1 MKPIRLANALAILA
15 LALSSV
21 ATSGFAVQRSPFVG
35 IWRAIDFGDGSL
47 MRATILGPAS
57 GPFLITW
64 TESYF
69 SFCDGRAGVATG
81 IGRLNPDDPQVLEAD
96 LHLKCFRTGDEVSWH
111 QIWQY
116 RPTYDDLVSQETPGV
131 ETIWKRLSQPI
142 VPRATFTAYVPGAN
156 VTSPCGARRYATISA
171 KDSNA
176 VPSVSA
182 GM

>member
-1 MKPIRLANALAILA
+1 MKPIRFANALAIFA

-47 MRATILGPAS
+47 MRATILGQGS

-81 IGRLNPDDPQVLEAD
+81 SGGSTRM
-96 LHLKCFRTGDEVSWH
+96 
-111 QIWQY
+111 
-116 RPTYDDLVSQETPGV
+116 TPG
-131 ETIWKRLSQPI
+131 
-142 VPRATFTAYVPGAN
+142 A
-156 VTSPCGARRYATISA
+156 
-171 KDSNA
+171 
-176 VPSVSA
+176 
-182 GM
+182 